1 MENEDLQELEEK
13 EEIEE
18 NNENEEFESQEI
30 DYSSILEEMSGT
42 ITSLESEVQ
51 VLSVQVD
58 DLIEAQNGLLQNTY
72 WLVYFGFAFFIM
84 GALILVIKFFKQFF

>member
-1 MENEDLQELEEK
+1 MENEELQENEELEENQ
-13 EEIEE
+13 EI
-18 NNENEEFESQEI
+18 ESQEI

-51 VLSVQVD
+51 VLSGQVD
-58 DLIEAQNGLLQNTY
+58 DLIEAQKGLLQNTY
-72 WLVYFGFAFFIM
+72 WLVYFGFAFFIT